1 MGQLKIKRGDI
12 FRIKVDA
19 GAEQTFLV
27 IQNDIGNRYCQSV
40 MAVPLT
46 RNVRARSL
54 FFALTVQGNSITGL
68 EQDYAALFFQIR
80 TLARERFDAGSRLGT
95 LDNKAILKM
104 DEMLKLSLGL
114 STLQQLE
121 DRFNRRKSS

>member
-1 MGQLKIKRGDI
+1 MGKAKIKRGDI
-12 FRIKVDA
+12 FRLKLDA
-19 GAEQTFLV
+19 GGEQTFLV

-54 FFALTVQGNSITGL
+54 FFALIVQGNSITGL

-80 TLARERFDAGSRLGT
+80 TLARERFDPGSRLGC
-95 LDNKAILKM
+95 LDRKSLAKM